1 MLHLALFASG
11 NGSNAQRII
20 EYFAENPAIEVSML
34 LCNRPEAHVLT
45 RAAHLKIPSTVF
57 NRATFYETD
66 KIPELLKTNRID
78 YLILA
83 GFLWLIPH
91 NILALYPGKIIN
103 IHPALLPK
111 HGGKGMYG
119 IKVHQS
125 VISAGDSESGITIHS
140 VDSNYDEGS
149 IIFQAKCPVS
159 SNETPESLAGKV
171 HMLEYRYFAEV
182 IEKFVT
188 RDTGHGRSL

>member
-1 MLHLALFASG
+1 MLRLALFASG

-20 EYFAENPAIEVSML
+20 EYFAENPAIEVSIL
-34 LCNRPEAHVLT
+34 LCNKPDAHVLT
-45 RAAHLKIPSTVF
+45 RAALLKIPSIVF

-66 KIPELLKTNRID
+66 DIPELLKTNRID

-140 VDSNYDEGS
+140 VDANYDEGS

-159 SNETPESLAGKV
+159 PNETPESLAGKV
-171 HMLEYRYFAEV
+171 HTLEYRYFAEV

-188 RDTGHGRSL
+188 RDT